1 MSLHHDLS
9 MLQVIGLGAIPDG
22 IKRSF
27 FDNNDLEKLGIIN
40 SLPTNEEIDIF
51 VKQNFAMKG
60 FLMLD
65 DVQNTFE

>member
-1 MSLHHDLS
+1 MVLS
-9 MLQVIGLGAIPDG
+9 EA
-22 IKRSF
+22 F
-27 FDNNDLEKLGIIN
+27 FDSNDLEKFGIIN

-65 DVQNTFE
+65 NVQNTFE